1 MYYLVSYNKIKQQQ
15 MNDEHKVVLVADD
28 EVSIRRNIRD
38 LLTPL
43 GYTVI
48 LANDG
53 TSAIQTYSEESPGL
67 VILDINMPDMNGLD
81 VLVELKRIKD
91 DIPVIVFTAFGTSE
105 RAIKAMKSG
114 AYDYIEKPFELDEFI
129 LIVERAFQYSNLL
142 TEVKQLRT
150 MVDSSGMAM
159 PENYIIGKSVNM
171 QEIFKLVG
179 RVAPTDATILIQG
192 ESGTGKELVADAI
205 QRHSKLHDKPYV
217 KINCGALSET
227 LLESEIFGHEKG
239 AFTGAFTQR
248 KGLFEIADGGTVF
261 LDEVNSMPH
270 SLQIK
275 LLRVLQ
281 HQPFFRVGGD
291 KPVEVNV
298 RILASTNKDIKAEVK
313 AGNFREDVYY
323 RLNVVSINIPPLR
336 ERISDLVL
344 LVQHFLQ
351 KYGDGKKI
359 IVPSQTILKLK
370 NYNWPGNVRELE
382 NTIHSALVTASSE
395 VLHIDHL
402 PSLTNEDLDKTDY
415 VKLIDTGMSFKEI
428 ITAVE
433 KKIIHDSLSKFEYNQ
448 SKAAKYL
455 QVNRRFL
462 YSRLKE
468 WNDID

>member
-1 MYYLVSYNKIKQQQ
+1 
-15 MNDEHKVVLVADD
+15 VL
-28 EVSIRRNIRD
+28 E
-38 LLTPL
+38 
-43 GYTVI
+43 
-48 LANDG
+48 
-53 TSAIQTYSEESPGL
+53 
-67 VILDINMPDMNGLD
+67 
-81 VLVELKRIKD
+81 ELKRLKD

-105 RAIKAMKSG
+105 RAIRAMKCG
-114 AYDYIEKPFELDEFI
+114 AYDYIEKPFELDEFL
-129 LIVERAFQYSNLL
+129 LIVERAFQFSNLMK
-142 TEVKQLRT
+142 EVKQLRT
-150 MVDSSGMAM
+150 IVDASGLVM
-159 PENYIIGKSVNM
+159 PEDYIIGKSANM
-171 QEIFKLVG
+171 QEIFKLIG
-179 RVAPTDATILIQG
+179 RVAPTDATVLIQG

-217 KINCGALSET
+217 KINCGAITET

-239 AFTGAFTQR
+239 AFTGAFSQR

-261 LDEVNSMPH
+261 LDEINSMPQ

-291 KPVEVNV
+291 KPIEVNV
-298 RILASTNKDIKAEVK
+298 RILASTNKDIKAEVE

-323 RLNVVSINIPPLR
+323 RLNVVSINVPPLR
-336 ERISDLVL
+336 DRISDIVILVE
-344 LVQHFLQ
+344 HFLK

-359 IVPSQTILKLK
+359 VVPTQTIKKLK

-395 VLHIDHL
+395 ILQIDQL
-402 PSLTNEDLDKTDY
+402 PSLSNEIPDETDY
-415 VKLIDTGMSFKEI
+415 MNMVDNGMSFKELI
-428 ITAVE
+428 NNVE
-433 KKIIHDSLSKFEYNQ
+433 KKIIHEALAKFDYNQ
-448 SKAAKYL
+448 SKAAEYL

>member
-1 MYYLVSYNKIKQQQ
+1 
-15 MNDEHKVVLVADD
+15 
-28 EVSIRRNIRD
+28 
-38 LLTPL
+38 
-43 GYTVI
+43 
-48 LANDG
+48 
-53 TSAIQTYSEESPGL
+53 
-67 VILDINMPDMNGLD
+67 
-81 VLVELKRIKD
+81 
-91 DIPVIVFTAFGTSE
+91 
-105 RAIKAMKSG
+105 
-114 AYDYIEKPFELDEFI
+114 
-129 LIVERAFQYSNLL
+129 
-142 TEVKQLRT
+142 